1 MNALPGRFLPRRNGQ
16 LGAKWHLARMLFV
29 ALVFWVTSTAIVA
42 YPAIAPGSA
51 TLTELREGDLAPID
65 IIAPRDSQ
73 FVSQLR
79 TQEQRQSAAAAVQPI
94 YDAPDPEV
102 ARIQTARARQI
113 FAYVEDIRRDP
124 YASAEQKIADLE
136 QIGDLSLASE
146 TRIGLLA
153 LEPERWLQ
161 AQLQIVSVLERVMR
175 DSIREED
182 LPLIRRERV
191 PLAVSLTFSADEADV
206 IVDIAADLVRFNT
219 RKNPELTEEVR
230 NAAAAAV
237 DPVTRSFISG
247 ERIVSAQQRIDALQ
261 LEALRELGLTQL
273 QENRWQTV
281 AQAALASALVLL
293 LGAVY
298 LWRWPRSRFRKD
310 WLLLASLLGAIFL
323 FLLLARF
330 LVGGERIYAYPAAAI
345 ALIFV
350 GLVGMEGI
358 FLSMLPLSFLLTLM
372 VGGSLEIGVMLLAGG
387 LAGALYLRRSARFSE
402 YFLASLLIAAVNL
415 TVLTLFNL
423 TLGADSALDEWTI
436 FLASLN
442 GMLSIF
448 VALAALYAVTMLF
461 NQPTSFKLIEL
472 ARPNQPLLQRL
483 LREAPGTYTHTLQ
496 VANLAEQAAQAIGA
510 DAELTHVASLYHDI
524 GKVLNPA
531 FYIENQAEMGNPHD
545 ALADP
550 YRSADILIDHVR
562 EGEKLAKVEHLPS
575 RIRDFIR
582 EHHGT
587 TLNDYFYQ
595 RACEQFHGQEVEVAA
610 FRYPGPRPR
619 SRETAILMLADS
631 SEAATRARSPRT
643 RQEVAE
649 IVQQIFHARRDEGQL
664 DEAPLTLKELRQVE
678 DIFVDMLQATFHP
691 RIDYPQRAD
700 RDADRDEEVEAAPM
714 LEDTVVSPAALVP
727 EPPAPPEEDDEA
739 PLAEVPPLRR
749 SRRSPTDETAADAPK
764 AER

>member
-16 LGAKWHLARMLFV
+16 LSAKWHLARMLFV
-29 ALVFWVTSTAIVA
+29 ALVFWLTSTAIVA

-51 TLTELREGDLAPID
+51 ALTELREGDLAPID

-230 NAAAAAV
+230 NTAAAAV

-358 FLSMLPLSFLLTLM
+358 FLSMLPLSLLLTLM

-402 YFLASLLIAAVNL
+402 YFLASLLIAAVNI

-749 SRRSPTDETAADAPK
+749 SRRSLTDETAADAPK

>member
-1 MNALPGRFLPRRNGQ
+1 MNTLPERLFPRRNG
-16 LGAKWHLARMLFV
+16 HLIATWRLTRMLLA
-29 ALVFWVTSTAIVA
+29 ALAFWIASTAIVA

-51 TLTELREGDLAPID
+51 ALTELSEGDLAPID
-65 IIAPRDSQ
+65 ISAPRDSQ

-79 TQEQRQSAAAAVQPI
+79 TREQRQSAAAAVQPI

-113 FAYVEDIRRDP
+113 FTYIEDIRRDL
-124 YASAEQKIADLE
+124 YASAEQKIADLAL
-136 QIGDLSLASE
+136 ISDLSLTPE

-153 LEPERWLQ
+153 LEPERWSQ
-161 AQLQIVSVLERVMR
+161 TQLQIVGVLERVMR

-182 LPLIRRERV
+182 LSLIRRERV
-191 PLAVSLTFSADEADV
+191 PLAVSLTFSADEAEV

-219 RKNPELTEEVR
+219 RENPELTEEVR
-230 NAAAAAV
+230 RAAADAV

-293 LGAVY
+293 LGTIY
-298 LWRWPRSRFRKD
+298 LWRWPRSHFRQD
-310 WLLLASLLGAIFL
+310 WPLLASMLGAILF

-330 LVGGERIYAYPAAAI
+330 LVEGDRIYAYPAAAI

-350 GLVGMEGI
+350 GLVGMEGV
-358 FLSMLPLSFLLTLM
+358 FLSMLPLSLLLTLM

-387 LAGALYLRRSARFSE
+387 LVGALYLRRSARFSE
-402 YFLASLLIAAVNL
+402 YFLASLLIAAVNII
-415 TVLTLFNL
+415 VLALFNL
-423 TLGADSALDEWTI
+423 ALGTDSALDEWTI
-436 FLASLN
+436 FFAGLN

-448 VALAALYAVTMLF
+448 VALASLYAVTMLF

-483 LREAPGTYTHTLQ
+483 LREAPGTYTHSLQ

-510 DAELTHVASLYHDI
+510 DAELTQVASLYHDI

-562 EGEKLAKVEHLPS
+562 EGDKLAKEERLPH

-587 TLNDYFYQ
+587 MLNDYFYR
-595 RACEQFHGQEVEVAA
+595 RAREQFQGQEVEVAA

-631 SEAATRARSPRT
+631 SEAATRARSPKT

-664 DEAPLTLKELRQVE
+664 DEAPLTLKELRQVQ

-691 RIDYPQRAD
+691 RIDYPQRAV
-700 RDADRDEEVEAAPM
+700 RDEGVEAPPVP
-714 LEDTVVSPAALVP
+714 EDDIAPAATPAP
-727 EPPAPPEEDDEA
+727 EAPAPPEEDDEA
-739 PLAEVPPLRR
+739 PLPEVPPLRR
-749 SRRSPTDETAADAPK
+749 ARPAPTDEAAADAP
-764 AER
+764 ETEH